1 MKKNVEVI
9 DVDPIRKEA
18 ISEALKVLRTA
29 VKEME
34 YLQEYNFGGLY
45 DPNCRVGH
53 GLPSP
58 EGHVPAKHIL
68 LNLGHEIVT
77 AGAEVLRCAADLND
91 EEE

>member
-45 DPNCRVGH
+45 DEEGH
-53 GLPSP
+53 GPSP
-58 EGHVPAKHIL
+58 SHGHIPARYRL